1 MGLIKS
7 FLICLSMYTTIP
19 VPQISWDN
27 KNMKY
32 IFFMLPLVG
41 IMLGLIEYL
50 IYLFAVYFNISS
62 ILSSFIVSP
71 ILLYIKNNILRIY
84 FDKKRRIISPL

>member
-62 ILSSFIVSP
+62 ILYAALSTAAIICRIV
-71 ILLYIKNNILRIY
+71 RI
-84 FDKKRRIISPL
+84 

>member
-1 MGLIKS
+1 MGVIKS

-32 IFFMLPLVG
+32 IFFMLPLIG
-41 IMLGLIEYL
+41 IMLGLI
-50 IYLFAVYFNISS
+50 
-62 ILSSFIVSP
+62 
-71 ILLYIKNNILRIY
+71 
-84 FDKKRRIISPL
+84 